1 MSPFAEHEQQQA
13 EAPGQEENKPPVKV
27 FSDEEIANIVDTV
40 ILDNDEDGDGYV
52 EYFEFKRKQES
63 QRQQYKNE
71 NHQGGQGPQ

>member
-13 EAPGQEENKPPVKV
+13 AAPGQEESKPPVKV

-71 NHQGGQGPQ
+71 DQQGGQGHH